1 MKDNDD
7 EIRNQTMSLMLA
19 YQRLLT
25 EHRMDEWIELWAD
38 DGICEFPYAGPG
50 QPSRLCGKVEIKNYM
65 SATPGKLTVNAVE
78 DLQLHLT
85 VNPRVV
91 VVEMTINGT
100 ATQTGRP
107 YNQRYVVVAETKD
120 GKLAHYRE
128 YWNPLI
134 SAEAFA

>member
-1 MKDNDD
+1 M
-7 EIRNQTMSLMLA
+7 
-19 YQRLLT
+19 
-25 EHRMDEWIELWAD
+25 
-38 DGICEFPYAGPG
+38 
-50 QPSRLCGKVEIKNYM
+50 
-65 SATPGKLTVNAVE
+65 
-78 DLQLHLT
+78 
-85 VNPRVV
+85 
-91 VVEMTINGT
+91 EMTINGT